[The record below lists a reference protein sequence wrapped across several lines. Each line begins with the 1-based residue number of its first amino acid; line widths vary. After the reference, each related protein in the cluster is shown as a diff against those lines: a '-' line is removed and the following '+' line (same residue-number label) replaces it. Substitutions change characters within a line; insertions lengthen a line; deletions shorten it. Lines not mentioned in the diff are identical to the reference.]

1 MKWIATFLLIL
12 MLSSCHAGKR
22 NVVLDYSVGLGEY
35 APMFQEVTVP
45 GYDFNNTSM
54 AKGVKDIFTKVASRS
69 KCNAFMALLINKAGK
84 QLLVVEMCSKYDII
98 SPSPVSNWFKCD
110 DFKGVLML
118 KSQNKAT
125 PFYLIN
131 SSTSSSINND
141 TFNDIFVKS
150 NKIHFSAN
158 IKQDTVKHYKATDS
172 CTEFGAI
179 ITDDGK
185 IEPFYWI
192 SDGNEI
198 ISSGAIY

>member
-1 MKWIATFLLIL
+1 

-84 QLLVVEMCSKYDII
+84 QFLVVEGCSKYDII
-98 SPSPVSNWFKCD
+98 SPTPDSDWFKSD
-110 DFKGVLML
+110 DFRGVLFL
-118 KSQNKAT
+118 KSPNITT

-131 SSTSSSINND
+131 SSTTSSIKED
-141 TFNDIFVKS
+141 SFNKIFVRR

-172 CTEFGAI
+172 CTGFGAI